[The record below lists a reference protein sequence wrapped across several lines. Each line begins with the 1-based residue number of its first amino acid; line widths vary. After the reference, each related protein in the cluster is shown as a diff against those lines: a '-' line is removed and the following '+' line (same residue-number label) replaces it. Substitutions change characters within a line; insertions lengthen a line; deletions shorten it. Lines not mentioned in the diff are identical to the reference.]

1 MTEAK
6 MKYLEYRKELYASPG
21 YSPIV
26 GRGRNKP
33 AIEPERV
40 REIMAEKA
48 AALVAR
54 NEEVDPH
61 GVRIN
66 RTIVWNEGRTRKV
79 RPPSDRRLSSYTR
92 DQQRVLECRLAS
104 LRRAG
109 VRDREASGILD
120 VAMSD
125 LDELAGMAGML

>member
-26 GRGRNKP
+26 DRGRNKL
-33 AIEPERV
+33 ALAPERV
-40 REIMAEKA
+40 RELMAEKA
-48 AALVAR
+48 AALAAR
-54 NEEVDPH
+54 NEEADPQ

-66 RTIVWNEGRTRKV
+66 SMTVWEEDRKRKV
-79 RPPSDRRLSSYTR
+79 NPPSDRRLSSYTR
-92 DQQRVLECRLAS
+92 EQQRVLECRLAS
-104 LRRAG
+104 LRRGG
-109 VRDREASGILD
+109 VRDPEASGVLD

-125 LDELAGMAGML
+125 LDELAGMAGQI